1 MALAIRGAAFELRSA
16 GSAGRCQ
23 PLNHED
29 TVSVFPELMASSQS
43 RVPLVPP
50 VGARAPWPRAVFGR
64 LARVA
69 PLGLSFELVME
80 AF

>member
-43 RVPLVPP
+43 RVPP